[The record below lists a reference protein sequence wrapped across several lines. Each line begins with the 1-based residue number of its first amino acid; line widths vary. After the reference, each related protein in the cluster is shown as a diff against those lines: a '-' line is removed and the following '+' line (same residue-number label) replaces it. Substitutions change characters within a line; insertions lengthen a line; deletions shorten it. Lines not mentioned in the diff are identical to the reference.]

1 LAGVGRV
8 EIFRLVASRGAAE
21 METAPPASPCSTVTF
36 PDGDFIS
43 FGRHCYRQPDGTV
56 YLDVAANALV
66 YTLRI
71 LVDCTEISRVST
83 WADAAFSDLEPD
95 DNNSPAISVEPQR
108 IALVSKRIMPTKRF
122 GKDVVEEDSSA
133 QPDQLIL
140 ATRIVVARGEA
151 ERRLGTPVR
160 RDFVMP
166 LRGYN
171 NITTGSVSY
180 DEWRGM
186 GCMML
191 YSGYGE
197 MESLGVA
204 VFKV

>member
-1 LAGVGRV
+1 V
-8 EIFRLVASRGAAE
+8 EIFRLVASRGATE
-21 METAPPASPCSTVTF
+21 IETAPPAAPCSTVKF
-36 PDGDFIS
+36 PEGDDIT
-43 FGRHCYRQPDGTV
+43 FGRHCHRQPDGTV
-56 YLDVAANALV
+56 CLDVAANAFV

-71 LVDCTEISRVST
+71 PADCTEISRVSA
-83 WADAAFSDLEPD
+83 WADAAFSDLEYD
-95 DNNSPAISVEPQR
+95 NNNSPAISVGTQR
-108 IALVSKRIMPTKRF
+108 IALVSKKIMPTKRS
-122 GKDVVEEDSSA
+122 GKDMVEENSSVLT
-133 QPDQLIL
+133 DQLIL
-140 ATRIVVARGEA
+140 ATRVVVARREA

-197 MESLGVA
+197 MESLSVA

>member
-1 LAGVGRV
+1 
-8 EIFRLVASRGAAE
+8 
-21 METAPPASPCSTVTF
+21 MKTAPPASPCSTVTF
-36 PDGDFIS
+36 LDGDDIT

-56 YLDVAANALV
+56 YLDAAANVFV

-71 LVDCTEISRVST
+71 PVDCTEISRVST
-83 WADAAFSDLEPD
+83 WVDAAFSDLEPD
-95 DNNSPAISVEPQR
+95 DNNSPAISVGPQR
-108 IALVSKRIMPTKRF
+108 IALVSKRIMPTKRS
-122 GKDVVEEDSSA
+122 GKDMVEENSSA
-133 QPDQLIL
+133 HMTDQLIL

-166 LRGYN
+166 LRGYD

-197 MESLGVA
+197 MESLNVA

>member
-1 LAGVGRV
+1 V
-8 EIFRLVASRGAAE
+8 
-21 METAPPASPCSTVTF
+21 C
-36 PDGDFIS
+36 
-43 FGRHCYRQPDGTV
+43 
-56 YLDVAANALV
+56 LDVAANAFV

-71 LVDCTEISRVST
+71 PADCTEISRVSA
-83 WADAAFSDLEPD
+83 WADAAFSDLEYD
-95 DNNSPAISVEPQR
+95 NNNSPAISVGTQR
-108 IALVSKRIMPTKRF
+108 IALVSKKIMPTKRS
-122 GKDVVEEDSSA
+122 GKDMVEENSSVLT
-133 QPDQLIL
+133 DQLIL
-140 ATRIVVARGEA
+140 ATRVVVARREA

-197 MESLGVA
+197 MESLNVA